1 VAKARSATDRL
12 KHAFAVPRPLRAPLA
27 LVMPFALGLAL
38 GGALLGGPA
47 LTQTQNRTEARI
59 STAAAP
65 SAEDHVVALGAAPVP
80 APVVIAPGKRALKD
94 APPRMVFAEI
104 TLPAAPLDLGPA
116 FRRGLT
122 PERAP
127 IVVASG
133 KSGLLALASLGDVP
147 IRDTRPAIALVI
159 DDLGVVPDRSAHALR
174 LPKEVTLSFLPY
186 GGVSRPLAQAA
197 AAKGHEIFLHVP
209 MEPRGDADPGP
220 DALRTADS
228 TSHLRSKLDRQI
240 ADISEVAPIAGMN
253 NHMGSRAT
261 ADRRL
266 MAEVMRGAA
275 ERGFVFVDSVTT
287 PNSVARAAAARH
299 DVPFLARDIFL
310 DHGEGPDFLLAQLDT
325 LEQQARA
332 RGVAVAIAHPHE
344 TSLEILDI
352 WVKGL
357 EAKGL
362 RLVPVTEAIE
372 IEARR
377 SLLAMVQ

>member
-1 VAKARSATDRL
+1 MDRL

-47 LTQTQNRTEARI
+47 LTQTQNRTEART

-228 TSHLRSKLDRQI
+228 TSRLRSKLDRQI

-261 ADRRL
+261 ADRRV

-362 RLVPVTEAIE
+362 RLVPVTEAVE

>member
-1 VAKARSATDRL
+1 MAKARSFTDRL

-47 LTQTQNRTEARI
+47 LTQAESLTVK
-59 STAAAP
+59 AAAP
-65 SAEDHVVALGAAPVP
+65 LPMDHVVALAADRV
-80 APVVIAPGKRALKD
+80 ATPVVIAPGKRALKD

-197 AAKGHEIFLHVP
+197 SAKGHEIFLHVP

-228 TSHLRSKLDRQI
+228 DRRLRSKLDRQI

-287 PNSVARAAAARH
+287 PHSVARAAAARH

-362 RLVPVTEAIE
+362 RLVPVTKAIE